1 METGGVLVFGC
12 TDTLATKGLGADE
25 RVIAA
30 HHVEITGITTSVPL
44 DEVGDA
50 LRSIDCKVVK
60 IGALFS
66 EESIKTV
73 SDDFAP
79 KPELLTVLRKEIL
92 PSLTIL
98 SATVPE
104 VKALLDEAGVA
115 VDYPKSVQDVLTM
128 ANALRSLG
136 PEYVIIKREILED
149 DKRMS
154 LLHYVLCGGTEPLT
168 ATSRVENSK
177 GFFGASYSIP
187 PAIAAQLAK
196 GHSVP
201 EAVSAGFK
209 FVEEMLKEGQYFN

>member
-1 METGGVLVFGC
+1 MSC
-12 TDTLATKGLGADE
+12 SKDQSCC
-25 RVIAA
+25 RSW
-30 HHVEITGITTSVPL
+30 TSSL
-44 DEVGDA
+44 
-50 LRSIDCKVVK
+50 SSKQ
-60 IGALFS
+60 
-66 EESIKTV
+66 
-73 SDDFAP
+73 DFAP

-187 PAIAAQLAK
+187 RKHYTRYTTCQNAPRLTD
-196 GHSVP
+196 S
-201 EAVSAGFK
+201 SRDCCTTS
-209 FVEEMLKEGQYFN
+209 